1 MKEKKKTQPLGA
13 DRTEAGSQ
21 ERMITLR
28 TLPMPIDSATAG
40 GQEKGGRETRALV
53 EVVREASRAVEELK
67 SGWKITNPG
76 HYLTG
81 GG

>member
-1 MKEKKKTQPLGA
+1 
-13 DRTEAGSQ
+13 
-21 ERMITLR
+21 
-28 TLPMPIDSATAG
+28 MPIDSATAG

-53 EVVREASRAVEELK
+53 EVVREASRSVEELK